1 MRFIVRLL
9 AVNTT
14 SDFLRGHLI
23 VVALL
28 ASMTWFYAGR
38 QYFAKG
44 NLVGAFLWEIIAIL
58 VLVAFCINVILSP
71 VKSWFS
77 LGVAIVA
84 ICIELWLIR
93 RWISD
98 TKSRP

>member
-1 MRFIVRLL
+1 MPCLARLL
-9 AVNTT
+9 AANTI

-23 VVALL
+23 LIALVAS
-28 ASMTWFYAGR
+28 AAWFYAGR

-44 NLVGAFLWEIIAIL
+44 NLFGALLWEIIAIL

-71 VKSWFS
+71 VTSWFS
-77 LGVAIVA
+77 LGVAVVA
-84 ICIELWLIR
+84 ICVEVWLLR

-98 TKSRP
+98 AKSRA